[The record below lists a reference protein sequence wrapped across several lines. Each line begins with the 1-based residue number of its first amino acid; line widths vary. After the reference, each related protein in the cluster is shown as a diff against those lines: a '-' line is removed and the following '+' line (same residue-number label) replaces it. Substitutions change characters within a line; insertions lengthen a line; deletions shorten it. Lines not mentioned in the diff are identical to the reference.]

1 MRVYCSSKC
10 GALRFIK
17 RQTSSGYVSVP
28 ENSQHQRATSM
39 ISLMDFKVR
48 ERRTGIRIGARPND
62 DLMSGFCTK
71 LTTRIS
77 ALSSAIGIKSGL
89 IFST

>member
-1 MRVYCSSKC
+1 
-10 GALRFIK
+10 
-17 RQTSSGYVSVP
+17 
-28 ENSQHQRATSM
+28 M